1 MNKKHLALY
10 GLKHNPFSPD
20 VPIESL
26 HRTPKMESFCW
37 RVEQLVGDGGFAVI
51 TGPPG
56 VGKSATL
63 RMLAERL
70 SELRDVKVGVLC
82 RPQASLGDFYR
93 EMGDLFGVELNPCN
107 RWGGAKVLR
116 DRWQAHIDASAS
128 RPVLLVDEAQET
140 KQVLLSELR
149 LLSSAR
155 FDSHLLLTVVLA
167 GDQRL
172 TEHFRCDELAPLAS
186 RIRVKLAL
194 DRAPP
199 EELRECLVHALHS
212 AGASKLMTAEL
223 IATLCDHA
231 QGNLRALMNQA
242 GELLDLAA
250 QREASHL
257 DEKLFF
263 EAFSHLVPVQAKG
276 TSRQGAITAVR
287 R

>member
-1 MNKKHLALY
+1 MNKKHLALF
-10 GLKHNPFSPD
+10 GLKWNPFSPD
-20 VPIESL
+20 VPVEAL
-26 HRTPKMESFCW
+26 YRTPKMESFCW
-37 RVEQLVGDGGFAVI
+37 RVEQLVGDGGFALV
-51 TGPPG
+51 TGSPG
-56 VGKSATL
+56 VGKSAAL
-63 RMLAERL
+63 RVLAERL
-70 SELRDVKVGVLC
+70 SGLRDVRVGVLC
-82 RPQASLGDFYR
+82 RPQANIGDFYR
-93 EMGDLFGVELNPCN
+93 ELGDLFGVEMHPHN

-140 KQVLLSELR
+140 KHAVLSELR

-172 TEHFRCDELAPLAS
+172 LERFRSDDLAPLSS
-186 RIRVKLAL
+186 RLRVKLTL
-194 DRAPP
+194 DRTPP
-199 EELRECLVHALHS
+199 EELRECLVQALHC
-212 AGASKLMTAEL
+212 AGAPKLMTPEL

-263 EAFSHLVPVQAKG
+263 EAFAHLVPTQTKG
-276 TSRQGAITAVR
+276 TSRQAAIAAVR